1 MKGALVL
8 VALPIGLAAF
18 PVFADEPLKLEDE
31 NARINYSVGFQ
42 LGSDFRRQS
51 LPIDIDLLVRG
62 AADALADSEPLI
74 SPQDMRKEL
83 TDLQKRVAAESK
95 AQAEQ
100 RAKEQ
105 REAGKAFLEENK
117 TKEGVQVTESGLQYK
132 IIVPGTGKRPGPTDT
147 VAVNYRGALV
157 DGTLF
162 DSSYKRG
169 RPSSFRLDRVIKG
182 WTEGLQ
188 LLREG
193 GRAQL
198 FVPYDL
204 AYGDS
209 GRLGNQTLVFDVE
222 LLAVEETKPEEQG
235 GKSGGASQ

>member
-8 VALPIGLAAF
+8 AALPIGLAAV
-18 PVFADEPLKLEDE
+18 PVFAEEPLKLEDE

-132 IIVPGTGKRPGPTDT
+132 IIVPGTGKQPGPTDT
-147 VAVNYRGALV
+147 VAVNYRGTLV

-188 LLREG
+188 LLKEG

-198 FVPYDL
+198 FVPYEL

-209 GRLGNQTLVFDVE
+209 GRLGNQALVFDVE
-222 LLAVEETKPEEQG
+222 LLAVEEAKPEEQG
-235 GKSGGASQ
+235 EPSGGASQ